1 MADIDNKTR
10 KFAANNPQVTLQEG
24 MKISFNSQPA
34 LQPAAPGLKKI
45 MFFFTICKPNLK
57 RVQISNFKR
66 NR

>member
-24 MKISFNSQPA
+24 MKISFDS
-34 LQPAAPGLKKI
+34 QPAAPGLKKI
-45 MFFFTICKPNLK
+45 MFFFTICKTNLK

>member
-34 LQPAAPGLKKI
+34 LQPAAPG
-45 MFFFTICKPNLK
+45 
-57 RVQISNFKR
+57 
-66 NR
+66 

>member
-1 MADIDNKTR
+1 MCMADIDNKTR

-45 MFFFTICKPNLK
+45 MFFYNL
-57 RVQISNFKR
+57 
-66 NR
+66 